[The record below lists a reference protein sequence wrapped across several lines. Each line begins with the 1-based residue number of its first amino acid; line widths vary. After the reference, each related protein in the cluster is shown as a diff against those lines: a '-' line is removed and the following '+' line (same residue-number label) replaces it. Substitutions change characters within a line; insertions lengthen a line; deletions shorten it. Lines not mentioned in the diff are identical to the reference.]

1 MPNDTLQIHRRRLL
15 QAIAGGLGARVIAP
29 FSAIAGLAAYAP
41 RVSAQAASVPDSG
54 THLVLLGTQGGPNFN
69 AERAEFGNAVVVD
82 GNIYVVDCG
91 YGTLMSMRRAAL
103 NHREVGQVFLT
114 HLHDDHTSD
123 LAALLSH
130 QWTDG
135 RIEATT
141 VYGPYGTEA
150 LVAAAIAF
158 ADANTA
164 IRLIDEDRS
173 IRPRDIFHGETIAAT
188 SAPQEVFADAHVTVS
203 TVENTH
209 FPDYSKAKM
218 PYRSLSYRFDSRDRS
233 VVVSGDTAY
242 SDALIGLADGADVF
256 ACEAM
261 DVAAMREAFERMVAG
276 GAYADNPEGVWDHI
290 VATHTSTEDAG
301 RMAAAAGVRTL
312 VLTHLIPGALADL
325 GDEAYAREARRHF
338 DGEIIV
344 GRDRMRI

>member
-1 MPNDTLQIHRRRLL
+1 MIDDKLKIHRRELL
-15 QAIAGGLGARVIAP
+15 QAMAGGIGIRASAPLSGA
-29 FSAIAGLAAYAP
+29 AGLATYASQL
-41 RVSAQAASVPDSG
+41 SAQTISDEGAF
-54 THLVLLGTQGGPNFN
+54 LVLLGTQGGPNFRP
-69 AERAEFGNAVVVD
+69 ERAEFGNAVVVD

-103 NHREVGQVFLT
+103 NYRDVGNVFLT

-135 RIEATT
+135 RVEATT

-150 LVAAAIAF
+150 LVSAAIAF
-158 ADANTA
+158 ADANTT
-164 IRLIDEDRS
+164 IRLVDEDRS
-173 IRPRDIFHGETIAAT
+173 VRPRDIFSGQTIAAT
-188 SAPQEVFADAHVTVS
+188 REPREVYTDAHVRVTS
-203 TVENTH
+203 VENTH
-209 FPDYSKAKM
+209 FPEYSKEQM
-218 PYRSLSYRFDSRDRS
+218 PYRSVAYRFDSSNRS
-233 VVVSGDTAY
+233 IVISGDTAY

-261 DVAAMREAFERMVAG
+261 DVPQMRMAFERMVAG

-290 VATHTSTEDAG
+290 VGTHTSTEDAG
-301 RMAAAAGVRTL
+301 RMAAAAGVGTL
-312 VLTHLIPGALADL
+312 VLTHLVPGALADL
-325 GDEAYAREARRHF
+325 DDEVYAREARRHF

-344 GRDRMRI
+344 GHDLMRI

>member
-1 MPNDTLQIHRRRLL
+1 MTDHRLRTGRRQLL
-15 QAIAGGLGARVIAP
+15 AAIAGGIGARVVAP
-29 FSAIAGLAAYAP
+29 LAGVSGLAAYAADT
-41 RVSAQAASVPDSG
+41 RAQTQPLSEAGASV
-54 THLVLLGTQGGPNFN
+54 VLLGTQGGPNFN
-69 AERAEFGNAVVVD
+69 AERAEFGNAIVVD
-82 GNIYVVDCG
+82 GNIYIVDCG
-91 YGTLMSMRRAAL
+91 YGTLMSMRRAGL
-103 NHREVGQVFLT
+103 NHRDVAQVFLT

-135 RIEATT
+135 RIEPTT

-173 IRPRDIFHGETIAAT
+173 TRPRDIFAGRTIAAA
-188 SAPQEVFADAHVTVS
+188 SAPQAVFADAHVRVS
-203 TVENTH
+203 SVENTH
-209 FPDYSKAKM
+209 FPDYSKARM
-218 PYRSLSYRFDSRDRS
+218 PYRAVSYRFDARERS
-233 VVVSGDTAY
+233 IVISGDTAY
-242 SDALIGLADGADVF
+242 SDALIELADGADVF
-256 ACEAM
+256 VCEAM
-261 DVAAMREAFERMVAG
+261 DVAQMRIAFERMVAG

-301 RMAAAAGVRTL
+301 RMAAAAGVGTL

-325 GDEAYAREARRHF
+325 GDEVYAREARRHF

>member
-1 MPNDTLQIHRRRLL
+1 MSDQTLKIARRRLL
-15 QAIAGGLGARVIAP
+15 RSIAGGLGARAIAP
-29 FSAIAGLAAYAP
+29 ASAIAGLAAFAP
-41 RVSAQAASVPDSG
+41 RVYAQAPAVPDSG
-54 THLVLLGTQGGPNFN
+54 THLVLLGTQGGPNFHP
-69 AERAEFGNAVVVD
+69 ERAEFGNAIVVD

-103 NHREVGQVFLT
+103 NYRDVGHVFIT

-135 RIEATT
+135 RIDATI

-150 LVAAAIAF
+150 LVAAAISF
-158 ADANTA
+158 ADANTV
-164 IRLIDEDRS
+164 IRLIDEARS
-173 IRPRDIFHGETIAAT
+173 VRPRDIFHGRTIAAT
-188 SAPQEVFADAHVTVS
+188 STPQEVFADAHVTVS
-203 TVENTH
+203 SVENTH
-209 FPDYSKAKM
+209 FPDYSKQKM
-218 PYRSLSYRFDSRDRS
+218 PYRALSYRFDSSDRS
-233 VVVSGDTAY
+233 VVISGDTAY
-242 SDALIGLADGADVF
+242 SDALIELARGADVF

-261 DVAAMREAFERMVAG
+261 DVAAMRRAFERMVAG

-301 RMAAAAGVRTL
+301 RMAAAAGVNTL
-312 VLTHLIPGALADL
+312 VLTHLIPGALDDL
-325 GDEAYAREARRHF
+325 GDEAYVREARRHF